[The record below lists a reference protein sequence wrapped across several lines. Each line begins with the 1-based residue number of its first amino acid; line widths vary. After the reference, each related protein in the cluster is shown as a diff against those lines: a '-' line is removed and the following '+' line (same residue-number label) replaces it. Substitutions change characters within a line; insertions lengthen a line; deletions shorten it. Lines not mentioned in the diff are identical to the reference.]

1 MHALRILAVCAALVL
16 APVAVRAAG
25 PAVPE
30 AAYFGGLISQRLD
43 NVARGDAAGYMAFI
57 HPGLVHIADNGTRR
71 TALEMPVLVRAAAG
85 SALHGKR
92 FAVSDVHVSV
102 RDGLAFV
109 DALVTETHE
118 VAGRTFEGR
127 FRESDVLVRDGDTW
141 KFWRHHETL
150 LPARA
155 TLVDGNAADYA
166 DYAGRYQFWEGY
178 AENIHH
184 RDGALWVV
192 HIADNTLVRLDPSTN
207 QPVGDPIAVGREP
220 EAVAVGRSAVWVVNS
235 LDDTVSAVDPA
246 NGRGVSVARSFSVA
260 ARKSVRPPGKCS
272 TASAGVSSSLSI
284 SEASQL
290 QRISTPRNR

>member
-1 MHALRILAVCAALVL
+1 
-16 APVAVRAAG
+16 
-25 PAVPE
+25 
-30 AAYFGGLISQRLD
+30 
-43 NVARGDAAGYMAFI
+43 MAFI

-71 TALEMPVLVRAAAG
+71 TAPEMPVLVRAAAG

-184 RDGALWVV
+184 RDGALWVEFV
-192 HIADNTLVRLDPSTN
+192 DDDAEAPVRLLPLSDATFYLEGDPSRMTFLRDRN
-207 QPVGDPIAVGREP
+207 GAVLGYQL
-220 EAVAVGRSAVWVVNS
+220 VAPDGG
-235 LDDTVSAVDPA
+235 LQF
-246 NGRGVSVARSFSVA
+246 AR
-260 ARKSVRPPGKCS
+260 RLP
-272 TASAGVSSSLSI
+272 
-284 SEASQL
+284 
-290 QRISTPRNR
+290 